1 MIPDVDGR
9 GGNGSLLEKCCLFRD
24 NERCASFVSIR
35 ELMFSLVLVKDVIF
49 FFMSNDG
56 CDDFL
61 CR

>member
-49 FFMSNDG
+49 FFHVK
-56 CDDFL
+56 
-61 CR
+61 